1 MTWER
6 LECATIGADLFEGQ
20 EARIA
25 DGIWAIGRQWQVGEL
40 TGDDAS
46 SPLLVQAEVEST
58 PVSRFQ
64 PGPVAAKRPIVDIE
78 ALSKPLETAVEQ
90 EDPWATSAGARL
102 AAEAGLQLLRALA
115 DNDVPRAARD
125 ALRRAFPLTLPD
137 DDALDPVGRAELALL
152 ARRSFDARALRA
164 AAALPASI
172 TGAAATRAFDAWTV
186 WYDALYPTPAVNTTS
201 WAPSRMEYSFRLGA
215 HPDGDDEVVLDAP
228 EYVGG
233 RLDWYSF
240 DLRTDL
246 AALQAAPAKSDRRVN
261 VIPTTATFAG
271 QAASRW
277 WEVEDSAVWFGDLH
291 AAPEDLARVAVAA
304 FEMSFGDDWFRI
316 PTRVPAG
323 HIARVRQ
330 LRLYDSF
337 GREHRIRSCA
347 ELDGPDRTWR
357 FFELSGDPSAD
368 AAGLADRTCP
378 WLFVAPALAGVTE
391 GAPLEEV
398 LLLRDEIANNGWAA
412 ELRVEA
418 NSGRVVDR
426 AARARAAM
434 PPPPP
439 APTGDAWQY
448 RLAQPVQEHLV
459 PLLPVELE
467 DVSGLYLQRGRLATT
482 STDGELTTRGAVGDI
497 LQPDRRLLI
506 EDAEVPSSG
515 VKVTRRWQ
523 MARTR
528 NGRYVLWMGRRKGV
542 PGPRKV
548 PGTVFDE
555 VDRRV
560 DQP

>member
-1 MTWER
+1 
-6 LECATIGADLFEGQ
+6 
-20 EARIA
+20 
-25 DGIWAIGRQWQVGEL
+25 
-40 TGDDAS
+40 
-46 SPLLVQAEVEST
+46 
-58 PVSRFQ
+58 
-64 PGPVAAKRPIVDIE
+64 
-78 ALSKPLETAVEQ
+78 
-90 EDPWATSAGARL
+90 
-102 AAEAGLQLLRALA
+102 
-115 DNDVPRAARD
+115 
-125 ALRRAFPLTLPD
+125 
-137 DDALDPVGRAELALL
+137 
-152 ARRSFDARALRA
+152 
-164 AAALPASI
+164 
-172 TGAAATRAFDAWTV
+172 
-186 WYDALYPTPAVNTTS
+186 
-201 WAPSRMEYSFRLGA
+201 MEYSFRLGA

-233 RLDWYSF
+233 HLDWYSF
-240 DLRTDL
+240 DLRADL
-246 AALQAAPAKSDRRVN
+246 PALQAAPAKNTRRVN
-261 VIPTTATFAG
+261 VIPTTVTFAG

-291 AAPEDLARVAVAA
+291 VAPEDLARVVVAV

-316 PTRVPAG
+316 PIRVPAG
-323 HIARVRQ
+323 HLARVMQ

-347 ELDGPDRTWR
+347 ERDGPGRTWR

-368 AAGLADRTCP
+368 AADMADRTCP
-378 WLFVAPALAGVTE
+378 WLLVAPALAGVTE
-391 GAPLEEV
+391 GVPREEV

-448 RLAQPVQEHLV
+448 HLAQAVPEHLV

-467 DVSGLYLQRGRLATT
+467 DVSGLYLQRGRLATM
-482 STDGELTTRGAVGDI
+482 SADGDLTTRGAVGDI

-506 EDAEVPSSG
+506 EDAEVPRSG
-515 VKVTRRWQ
+515 LKVTRRWQ

-528 NGRYVLWMGRRKGV
+528 NGRYVLWMGRRKGLS
-542 PGPRKV
+542 GPRKA
-548 PGTVFDE
+548 PETVFDE

>member
-1 MTWER
+1 
-6 LECATIGADLFEGQ
+6 
-20 EARIA
+20 
-25 DGIWAIGRQWQVGEL
+25 
-40 TGDDAS
+40 
-46 SPLLVQAEVEST
+46 
-58 PVSRFQ
+58 
-64 PGPVAAKRPIVDIE
+64 
-78 ALSKPLETAVEQ
+78 
-90 EDPWATSAGARL
+90 
-102 AAEAGLQLLRALA
+102 
-115 DNDVPRAARD
+115 
-125 ALRRAFPLTLPD
+125 
-137 DDALDPVGRAELALL
+137 
-152 ARRSFDARALRA
+152 
-164 AAALPASI
+164 
-172 TGAAATRAFDAWTV
+172 
-186 WYDALYPTPAVNTTS
+186 
-201 WAPSRMEYSFRLGA
+201 
-215 HPDGDDEVVLDAP
+215 
-228 EYVGG
+228 
-233 RLDWYSF
+233 
-240 DLRTDL
+240 
-246 AALQAAPAKSDRRVN
+246 
-261 VIPTTATFAG
+261 VIPTTATLAG

-323 HIARVRQ
+323 HLARVTQ

-347 ELDGPDRTWR
+347 EIDGPDRTWR

-368 AAGLADRTCP
+368 GAEMSDRTCP

-391 GAPLEEV
+391 GAPREEV

-439 APTGDAWQY
+439 APRGDAWQY
-448 RLAQPVQEHLV
+448 HLAQPAPEHLV

-467 DVSGLYLQRGRLATT
+467 DASGLYLQRGRLATT
-482 STDGELTTRGAVGDI
+482 SIEGELTTTGAVGDI
-497 LQPDRRLLI
+497 LQPDQRLLI

-515 VKVTRRWQ
+515 VKVTRTWQ

-528 NGRYVLWMGRRKGV
+528 DGRYVLWMGRRKGV
-542 PGPRKV
+542 PGPRKA
-548 PGTVFDE
+548 PGTIFDE

>member
-1 MTWER
+1 
-6 LECATIGADLFEGQ
+6 
-20 EARIA
+20 
-25 DGIWAIGRQWQVGEL
+25 
-40 TGDDAS
+40 
-46 SPLLVQAEVEST
+46 
-58 PVSRFQ
+58 
-64 PGPVAAKRPIVDIE
+64 
-78 ALSKPLETAVEQ
+78 
-90 EDPWATSAGARL
+90 
-102 AAEAGLQLLRALA
+102 
-115 DNDVPRAARD
+115 
-125 ALRRAFPLTLPD
+125 
-137 DDALDPVGRAELALL
+137 
-152 ARRSFDARALRA
+152 
-164 AAALPASI
+164 
-172 TGAAATRAFDAWTV
+172 
-186 WYDALYPTPAVNTTS
+186 
-201 WAPSRMEYSFRLGA
+201 MEYSFRLGA

-246 AALQAAPAKSDRRVN
+246 AALQAAPAKRTRQVN
-261 VIPTTATFAG
+261 VIPTTATLAG

-323 HIARVRQ
+323 HLARVTQ

-347 ELDGPDRTWR
+347 EIDGPDRTWR

-368 AAGLADRTCP
+368 GAEMSDRTCP

-391 GAPLEEV
+391 GAPREEV

-439 APTGDAWQY
+439 APRGDAWQY
-448 RLAQPVQEHLV
+448 HLAQPAPEHLV

-467 DVSGLYLQRGRLATT
+467 DASGLYLQRGRLATT
-482 STDGELTTRGAVGDI
+482 SIEGELTTTGAVGDI
-497 LQPDRRLLI
+497 LQPDQRLLI

-515 VKVTRRWQ
+515 VKVTRTWQ

-528 NGRYVLWMGRRKGV
+528 DGRYVLWMGRRKGV
-542 PGPRKV
+542 PGPRKA
-548 PGTVFDE
+548 PGTIFDE